1 MTIQLLN
8 KIDSLQAI
16 LFDFDGVLCECMDV
30 KTEAFAQ
37 LFEPFGEDVVKKV
50 VEHHVKHGGISR
62 YKKIEYYYKKYLNQE
77 ISNDDVNK
85 IAQKFSDLVVEK
97 VIASDYV
104 RGAKEF
110 LEKYYDKI
118 DFYVISGTPQEELD
132 LIVKKRNM
140 EKYFKGVFGTP
151 ITKPVHIRRIISEK
165 KYDPKK
171 IVYVG
176 DSFSDYKDAQEA
188 KIPFLGRTCE
198 GRGSYFSDDVHTI
211 PDFLGLLD

>member
-50 VEHHVKHGGISR
+50 VEHHVNHGGISR

-97 VIASDYV
+97 VKPYLIPYRSMVACDV
-104 RGAKEF
+104 DNLLLAGRC
-110 LEKYYDKI
+110 
-118 DFYVISGTPQEELD
+118 ISGD
-132 LIVKKRNM
+132 FRA
-140 EKYFKGVFGTP
+140 
-151 ITKPVHIRRIISEK
+151 H
-165 KYDPKK
+165 
-171 IVYVG
+171 
-176 DSFSDYKDAQEA
+176 
-188 KIPFLGRTCE
+188 
-198 GRGSYFSDDVHTI
+198 GSYRTTSDCAVMGEVAGRAAALAADKGILPKDVSPEDI
-211 PDFLGLLD
+211 KVI